1 MYKLSVIIPVYN
13 VERYIERCAVSLF
26 EQTLQDVEFIF
37 INDKTPDCSM
47 EILKN
52 ICKRYSFLKS
62 NIKLLEH
69 ERNFGLATTR
79 ITGIKAAQGTYIAF
93 CDSDDWVETSMYE
106 KMYDRAVETDSDV
119 TYCNYYVE
127 YKSKTVQSSLRAE
140 ATKEGYLLSLLN
152 GILPNFSCIRIYKR
166 NLLLNNLTEL
176 YKPDINMWEDVLMN
190 MTLALHYV
198 HTVSFTPFVGYHYNQ
213 CNENAYTQVRSDK
226 SLSNM
231 VEVTNI
237 ITSRSAEIKNIIFPL
252 ITFRLNARY
261 SIASHCSLERL
272 KSFNWPYPGDDA
284 FIWKIP
290 YMPLTNRLFLFFLHY
305 RMYKVAYDFLKS
317 IRSIKNFIL
326 PK

>member
-13 VERYIERCAVSLF
+13 VEKYIERCAVSLF

-37 INDKTPDCSM
+37 VNDKTPDCSM
-47 EILKN
+47 EILMN
-52 ICKRYSFLKS
+52 VCNRYPLLKS

-69 ERNFGLATTR
+69 ERNLGLATTR
-79 ITGIKAAQGTYIAF
+79 ITGIKAAQGTYVAF
-93 CDSDDWVETSMYE
+93 CDSDDWVEASMYE
-106 KMYDRAVETDSDV
+106 KMYDKAIENDSDV
-119 TYCNYYVE
+119 TYCNYYIE
-127 YKSKTVQSSLRAE
+127 YKSKTLLSGLRE
-140 ATKEGYLLSLLN
+140 ETTKNGYLLSMLS
-152 GILPNFSCIRIYKR
+152 GILPSYSCIRIYKR

-176 YKPDINMWEDVLMN
+176 FKPDINMWEDMLMN
-190 MTLALHYV
+190 MMLATHYV
-198 HTVSFTPFVGYHYNQ
+198 QTVSFTPFVGYHYNQ

-231 VEVTNI
+231 VEVTNL
-237 ITSRSAEIKNIIFPL
+237 ITSRSAGIKNIIFPL

-261 SIASHCSLERL
+261 SITSHCSLEQL
-272 KSFNWPYPGDDA
+272 KNFDWSYSDDDA

-305 RMYKVAYDFLKS
+305 RMYKVAYEFLKF